1 MQKVALFVAVVSL
14 ALSGWLAGSQAGLF
28 GGGAP
33 ARPEA
38 DAIAALEARVAALET
53 PGSGAPV
60 RPRLALP
67 GGPGAPPPA
76 SSDDAPPALASAPA
90 RPVAPPAPAAE
101 TVTALEKRLAAL
113 EEKAKARDAAP
124 APFGRVRGP
133 GGGRMYMNVD
143 DAKDDLALTDPQK
156 ADWDRVVADAQRE
169 LEELRKAPDD
179 DGKTYEGMMKE
190 MMEGAGT
197 DGGGMK
203 LDLGKMVGWRNKRIA
218 GRNETF
224 GQADQ
229 RIKTEAKRRLRD
241 GLSSEQQAKF
251 DKASV
256 DPMLG
261 GGFGPAVMSFA
272 VSSDPTP
279 AAPAAPGGR

>member
-14 ALSGWLAGSQAGLF
+14 AVSGWLAASHAGLLC
-28 GGGAP
+28 GGTPCRSDA
-33 ARPEA
+33 EA
-38 DAIAALEARVAALET
+38 LAALEARVAALET
-53 PGSGAPV
+53 PGSGAPAH
-60 RPRLALP
+60 PRLAST
-67 GGPGAPPPA
+67 PGAPAPA
-76 SSDDAPPALASAPA
+76 SPDDAPPALASAPP

-101 TVTALEKRLAAL
+101 TVTALERRLAAL

-169 LEELRKAPDD
+169 LEDLRKAPDD
-179 DGKTYEGMMKE
+179 EGKTYEGMMKE
-190 MMEGAGT
+190 MLEGAGT
-197 DGGGMK
+197 DGGAMK

-229 RIKTEAKRRLRD
+229 RVKTEAKRRLRD

-251 DKASV
+251 DKASI

-261 GGFGPAVMSFA
+261 GGFGPAMMSFA
-272 VSSDPTP
+272 VSSDATP